1 MITNSNYRWICD
13 FGYDDGGWDDGD
25 ADRAAAAAADDDD
38 DDDDD
43 MYVLGGLAGWVAMG
57 TGPIY
62 GYWR

>member
-13 FGYDDGGWDDGD
+13 FGYDDGGWGDGD
-25 ADRAAAAAADDDD
+25 ADGDADDADADAD

-57 TGPIY
+57 MGPIY